1 MFKLIQTR
9 INKIIN
15 DKYISDRELFI
26 FISLITAIIFS
37 WGIHAT
43 LLITMSVMG
52 ISVMVVSNVL
62 SVIIYG
68 IAIVILVRR
77 RAYKLT
83 GIIIVVEVT
92 LYTSL
97 YSFFVGTNDY
107 VICYYG
113 LLILFQIMI
122 PYASARFRTI
132 MSVTVWVAAVAT
144 AIVGV
149 NSVPAYPLQTQSA
162 IVFMSVFNVTVLLL
176 GAAVELLFSGI
187 IRNIITQSNTSR
199 VDEYKKQATRDPLT
213 GLYNRRYTEDF
224 IENISE
230 RGKSINWC
238 VAMLDVDDFK
248 SVNDKMGHPAGDEV
262 LKNLAGIL
270 SSNLRRTDVLCRW
283 GGEEFLIFLSDIEI
297 ESATRILN
305 KLRRLIEESKL
316 AEGICVTV
324 TIGAVEVD
332 LSDVKSSISRCDE
345 LMYMGKQQGRNQVI
359 SASA

>member
-1 MFKLIQTR
+1 MFKLIQAR
-9 INKIIN
+9 INKTIN
-15 DKYISDRELFI
+15 DKYTSDSELYI
-26 FISLITAIIFS
+26 YISLIIAMIFS
-37 WGIHAT
+37 WGTHVV
-43 LLITMSVMG
+43 LLITMSAMG
-52 ISVMVVSNVL
+52 ISVMVATNVL
-62 SVIIYG
+62 SLIVYV
-68 IAIVILVRR
+68 IAIVILVWR

-83 GIIIVVEVT
+83 GIIIAVEVT

-107 VICYYG
+107 IICYYG

-132 MSVTVWVAAVAT
+132 ISVTVWVAAAST

-162 IVFMSVFNVTVLLL
+162 VAFMSVFNVTTLLL
-176 GAAVELLFSGI
+176 GAAIELLFSGI

-199 VDEYKKQATRDPLT
+199 VNEYKKQATRDPLT

-230 RGKSINWC
+230 RSKSIHWC
-238 VAMLDVDDFK
+238 VAMLDVDEFK
-248 SVNDKMGHPAGDEV
+248 AINDKMGHSAGDEV

-270 SSNLRRTDVLCRW
+270 SRNLRRTDVLCRW

-305 KLRRLIEESKL
+305 KLRRLIEESTL
-316 AEGICVTV
+316 VEGICVTV
-324 TIGAVEVD
+324 TIGAVEVN

-345 LMYMGKQQGRNQVI
+345 LMYVGKQQGRNQVI
-359 SASA
+359 SANA